1 MPVSVR
7 KSRKGGYDI
16 VEDSTGRV
24 VGHSTDGRKAHISA
38 AIRNE
43 YVKRQAKK
51 AKR

>member
-7 KSRKGGYDI
+7 KSKRGGYDI
-16 VEDSTGRV
+16 VEDGTGKV

-43 YVKRQAKK
+43 YIKRQAKK
-51 AKR
+51 GKR